1 MIIAQGNIYPSER
14 QDKIL
19 AEAEEHINETLAE
32 KTLSAETVISAI
44 DRLGREIEH
53 GVFDERINALP
64 VDDPA
69 HYKAMAVE
77 MLSRRF
83 LEYKLK
89 TELGAV
95 LPREAAFPENAVKAR
110 TMPLGVIFHI
120 AAGNM
125 DGLPAFSLAE
135 GLLTGNV
142 NILKLPQAD
151 NGLSV
156 EIIAR
161 LIEYEPALA
170 DFIYVFDTPSSDVHA
185 MRKMAALSDG
195 IAVWGGDEAV
205 SSVRALAPAG
215 VKLIEWGHKLSF
227 AYISGYSDKEREL
240 SALAAHIAST
250 KGLLCSSCQVIYI
263 DTESAPALE
272 KFCAEFLPIL
282 ERETERRSPV
292 SIGGRAHSSLL
303 RYADM
308 LEDIL
313 GGASVPH
320 VYKGKGCSLT
330 IGTDSELELSDMMCN
345 VLVKKLPRREILPVL
360 RRKKNYLQT
369 AGLVCADADRAELSE
384 LLARSGVTRITTP
397 GAMSEYFAGEAHD
410 GEYPLRRYTRIVN
423 SEIKAVKP
431 NSGTNR
437 CGRGGS

>member
-1 MIIAQGNIYPSER
+1 MIIASGKIYPSEE

-19 AEAEEHINETLAE
+19 AEAEEQINQTLAS
-32 KTLSAETVISAI
+32 KTLSPETVISAI
-44 DRLGREIEH
+44 DRLGRDIER
-53 GVFDERINALP
+53 GVFDDRINALP

-69 HYKAMAVE
+69 HYKAMAIE
-77 MLSRRF
+77 MLSRGF

-89 TELGAV
+89 TELGS
-95 LPREAAFPENAVKAR
+95 PERENAPRKSIGTRV
-110 TMPLGVIFHI
+110 MPLGVIFHI

-156 EIIAR
+156 EIISK
-161 LIEYEPALA
+161 LTEYEPSLA

-185 MRKMAALSDG
+185 MRTMAALSDG

-205 SSVRALAPAG
+205 SAVRALAPVGA
-215 VKLIEWGHKLSF
+215 KLIEWGHKLSF
-227 AYISGYSDKEREL
+227 TYISGYSDKERDL

-250 KGLLCSSCQVIYI
+250 KGLLCSSCQVIYL
-263 DTESAPALE
+263 DTENDCDLE
-272 KFCAEFLPIL
+272 LFCGEFLSIL
-282 ERETERRSPV
+282 EREVGQRNPA

-303 RYADM
+303 RYTDM
-308 LEDIL
+308 LDGIL
-313 GGASVPH
+313 GGTPVPH
-320 VYKGKGCSLT
+320 VCKGKGCSLT
-330 IGTDSELELSDMMCN
+330 IGTNSELELSEMMCN
-345 VLVKKLPRREILPVL
+345 VLVKKLPRHEILPVL
-360 RRKKNYLQT
+360 RQKKNYLQT
-369 AGLVCADADRAELSE
+369 AGLICSDADREELSDI
-384 LLARSGVTRITTP
+384 LARSGVTRITTA

-423 SEIKAVKP
+423 KE
-431 NSGTNR
+431 
-437 CGRGGS
+437 

>member
-1 MIIAQGNIYPSER
+1 MIIAHGKIYPSEE

-19 AEAEEHINETLAE
+19 AEAEEQINETLAS
-32 KTLSAETVISAI
+32 KTLPPETVISAI
-44 DRLGREIEH
+44 DRLGRDIER
-53 GVFDERINALP
+53 GVFDDRINALP

-69 HYKAMAVE
+69 HYKALAVE
-77 MLSRRF
+77 MLSRGF

-89 TELGAV
+89 TELGS
-95 LPREAAFPENAVKAR
+95 PAR
-110 TMPLGVIFHI
+110 GISAIPGKSIGTRVMPLGVIFHI

-156 EIIAR
+156 EIISK
-161 LIEYEPALA
+161 LTEYEPSLA

-185 MRKMAALSDG
+185 MRKMAALADG

-205 SSVRALAPAG
+205 SAVRALAPVGA
-215 VKLIEWGHKLSF
+215 KLIEWGHKLSF
-227 AYISGYSDKEREL
+227 AYISGYSDKQCDI
-240 SALAAHIAST
+240 SAWAALAAHIAST
-250 KGLLCSSCQVIYI
+250 KGLLCSSCQVIYL
-263 DTESAPALE
+263 DTENDKDLE
-272 KFCAEFLPIL
+272 DFCGEFLPIL
-282 ERETERRSPV
+282 EREVERRTPV
-292 SIGGRAHSSLL
+292 SLGGRAHSSLL
-303 RYADM
+303 RYTDM

-313 GGASVPH
+313 GGAPVPR

-330 IGTDSELELSDMMCN
+330 IGADSELELSDMMCN

-369 AGLVCADADRAELSE
+369 AGLICSDADRAELSDI
-384 LLARSGVTRITTP
+384 LARSGVTRITTA

-423 SEIKAVKP
+423 NE
-431 NSGTNR
+431 
-437 CGRGGS
+437 